1 MSDDKLRK
9 LIEEEKRRQEFE
21 RRRREEEQKRI
32 NEGKEKIK
40 NDEPDKNYGRPRGG
54 RPDKDD

>member
-21 RRRREEEQKRI
+21 RRRREEQKRI
-32 NEGKEKIK
+32 NEEKERIK
-40 NDEPDKNYGRPRGG
+40 NDDPDKNYGRPRDG